1 MKIVAVKCR
10 MIQIP
15 LKIDFSWSCDE
26 AGRGVG
32 SAKGPAIPNVAYS
45 QAVCCYE
52 VQV

>member
-45 QAVCCYE
+45 QAVCCYGE
-52 VQV
+52 QV